1 MPRPTGANRH
11 EQPTVAFRRGT
22 KLGASAVDDTA
33 DLSSYVPR
41 SRRETEPRRLLRR
54 IAPPVGMPIAG
65 NRAVPD
71 QRRAESQRT
80 DAELPRRGVS
90 PARLR
95 FSPRWYLAALGMTVG
110 LLVGLAAVV
119 LLVPRATVIVTPVV
133 EERRLVLTYSPLEG
147 EGIDWV
153 APTRVIQTVVEV
165 RVEGETTGRKEVPDG
180 YASGRVRVVNATLA
194 SYTVV
199 AGTELRGTNGMTYRV
214 TQTVTVPAADPFGS
228 QAFGVADVPVQA
240 VLPGPAG
247 NADAGVL
254 AGQLAEGILYRNVE
268 GISGGTTRTV
278 HFVTREDLERL
289 QREAEKALRDGVL
302 PALQRA
308 VGDGESVLETTL
320 SAGEPTITFSH
331 EENEETDRL
340 TAWGQLR
347 VEARAYRV
355 AEMHQQAQ
363 EEAARRLAQ
372 STQNDVVILGNTLH
386 FGEPVRVDALRWR
399 VDVSARVRVVP
410 AEQELQVLRERVA
423 GLSVDRAKGEARR
436 VPGVADVEIE
446 LQPGWWPG
454 GLPVRAS
461 QVEVMVRE

>member
-1 MPRPTGANRH
+1 MPRPTGASRH
-11 EQPTVAFRRGT
+11 EQPTVALRRGT
-22 KLGASAVDDTA
+22 KREAGAIDDTA

-41 SRRETEPRRLLRR
+41 SRQATEPRGLLRR
-54 IAPPVGMPIAG
+54 IVPPVGIPAAG
-65 NRAVPD
+65 DHAVPD
-71 QRRAESQRT
+71 QRRAAPRRT
-80 DAELPRRGVS
+80 DAARPHSGVS

-95 FSPRWYLAALGMTVG
+95 ISRLWYLVALGVTVG

-133 EERRLVLTYSPLEG
+133 EERHLVLTYSPLEG
-147 EGIDWV
+147 EGVDWV
-153 APTRVIQTVVEV
+153 APTRMVQTVVEV
-165 RVEGETTGRKEVPDG
+165 QVEGETTGRKEVPDG

-194 SYTVV
+194 TYAVV
-199 AGTELRGTNGMTYRV
+199 AGTELRGANGMTYRV

-254 AGQLAEGILYRNVE
+254 AGQLADGILYRNIE

-278 HFVTREDLERL
+278 RFVTREDIERL
-289 QREAEKALRDGVL
+289 QREAENALRDGVR
-302 PALQRA
+302 PALQGA
-308 VGDGESVLETTL
+308 LGEGESVLESTL

-331 EENEETDRL
+331 GEHEETDRL
-340 TAWGQLR
+340 TAWGRLR
-347 VEARAYRV
+347 VEARAYRLT
-355 AEMHQQAQ
+355 EMHQQAQ

-386 FGEPVRVDALRWR
+386 FGEPVLVDALRWR
-399 VDVSARVRVVP
+399 VEVSARVRVVP
-410 AEQELQVLRERVA
+410 AEQELQALRERVA
-423 GLSVDRAKGEARR
+423 GLPVDRAREEVRGI
-436 VPGVADVEIE
+436 PGVADVEIE
-446 LQPGWWPG
+446 LQPAWWPG

-461 QVEVMVRE
+461 QIEVMVRE